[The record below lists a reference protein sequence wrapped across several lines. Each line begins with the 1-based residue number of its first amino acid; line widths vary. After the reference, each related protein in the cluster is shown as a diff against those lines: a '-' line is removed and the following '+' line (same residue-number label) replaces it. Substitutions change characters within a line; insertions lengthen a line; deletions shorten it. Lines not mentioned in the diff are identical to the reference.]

1 MTNLEAFTKSI
12 VWRFSIAIPLSMAVI
27 YYYTGNFVEAL
38 EMTIVANV
46 LSTVLYYLFDII
58 WFGRVSK
65 YFGKNDVK

>member
-12 VWRFSIAIPLSMAVI
+12 VWRLLVAVPLSMAVI

-38 EMTIVANV
+38 EMTIVGNI

-58 WFGRVSK
+58 WFRRISN
-65 YFGKNDVK
+65 YFGRNDVK